1 MRSRPESGGASGEAP
16 ETYCRDTATLPDLL
30 TAQPGKAES
39 IYRAAAKGIRI
50 KPEKRER
57 DWKIGTKVLLVV
69 FGSACTAEHL

>member
-1 MRSRPESGGASGEAP
+1 MRSRPESEGGASGEAP

-57 DWKIGTKVLLVV
+57 LEDWNQSA
-69 FGSACTAEHL
+69 FGRFR